1 MERWGYDKTANQMTH
16 NMQINMMWKAFKV
29 KISFNFFHLSSEHL
43 GYRYR
48 ALFVYSGFIIIDN
61 QPHPW
66 STLTSSQSLYWSSLR
81 MFVASSHRRE
91 IWDGGKLCATNIFS
105 VNEDDGMWN
114 LWCSWRKRI
123 FDEKLGRK
131 KEKNGRISKSK
142 CRKLSTMCAQIATGI
157 NQRME
162 FFHPMILNLLTQL
175 DNWLEILP
183 FRCAWDRC
191 VH

>member
-1 MERWGYDKTANQMTH
+1 MSERGEMGVRQDSQSNDSQYANQH
-16 NMQINMMWKAFKV
+16 DLEGFQSQNIIQLFSSLLN
-29 KISFNFFHLSSEHL
+29 ISDTE
-43 GYRYR
+43 RV
-48 ALFVYSGFIIIDN
+48 FVYSGFIIIDN

-131 KEKNGRISKSK
+131 KKRENFKVEMPETIDDVCTNSNR
-142 CRKLSTMCAQIATGI
+142 
-157 NQRME
+157 N
-162 FFHPMILNLLTQL
+162 
-175 DNWLEILP
+175 
-183 FRCAWDRC
+183 
-191 VH
+191 